1 MCEVCVFDIYWISA
15 TGACPVDPFAGH
27 SHTEQA
33 AAFFPDTDEIRAARA
48 QPFNEVRVIWHDDPG
63 TVTLYDPVSGY
74 VINYDENTGTAY
86 MTGDVA
92 KRYLQDLTDTRV

>member
-1 MCEVCVFDIYWISA
+1 M
-15 TGACPVDPFAGH
+15 GH
-27 SHTEQA
+27 AREA

-74 VINYDENTGTAY
+74 VIDYDEKTGTAY
-86 MTGDVA
+86 MTGEVA
-92 KRYLQDLTDTRV
+92 KRYLQDLTSFSEAFPNLF